1 VRRRAATESARKE
14 NVLSDTEN
22 KDTTEDERV
31 NLKND
36 EGDSADV
43 EGHRFLTKNMPK
55 TEDGE
60 DDGTPDVE
68 AHKVMPRNH
77 L

>member
-1 VRRRAATESARKE
+1 M
-14 NVLSDTEN
+14 
-22 KDTTEDERV
+22 DTTEDDQV
-31 NLKND
+31 KVKND

-43 EGHRFLTKNMPK
+43 EGHQLKTKVHGQ

-68 AHKVMPRNH
+68 GHRNTPRGH

>member
-1 VRRRAATESARKE
+1 MSDKE
-14 NVLSDTEN
+14 RM
-22 KDTTEDERV
+22 DTTEDDQV
-31 NLKND
+31 KVKND

-43 EGHRFLTKNMPK
+43 EGHQLKTKVHGQ

-68 AHKVMPRNH
+68 GHRNTPRGH